1 MIAVI
6 LIYLLI
12 GWIIGFISIIFR
24 AYIFIKPNWIVD
36 GFPFIILCVLYWPWV
51 LVECII
57 FLITD
62 IGNKE

>member
-1 MIAVI
+1 MITVI
-6 LIYLLI
+6 FVYLLI

-24 AYIFIKPNWIVD
+24 AHIFIKPNWIVD